1 MFFLEQAFTEEE
13 AMAFV
18 QEASHSPENQL
29 LHDEIIDPIIQVLN
43 TPKGRKDYIRF
54 GNEFLEA
61 NSEMLS
67 KEFPTKAVSFP
78 RAYVDNVFALFGFE
92 QKSFKELLKQL
103 LKSVNDKTA
112 FHTIVQSPTNVIHT
126 FALYY
131 SDMYMSSTNRNLRDS
146 ARQQMGLSVYNN
158 VFNHFFHP
166 PHPIESTM
174 AYVYMNLDN
183 SWGLVKSENIV
194 NWIGN
199 TVETAYGFYRTKM
212 DLNMSVTLLVQFL
225 NRIRSSFQQNMRGL
239 ANQYFANA
247 NSENGN
253 LVGSDVAGSDEYFVS
268 TNTTKIRENLVRKI
282 KGKDQLYADKGNLYA
297 GIGRLKNVKVD
308 TLYDFAQTIDSKD
321 IAMVMDTIFYV
332 FIVRD
337 GNKIE
342 DINSSKYIT
351 RITNFPTAI
360 DRAIAGRPVISML
373 SKKYKIDQS
382 IVKAYI
388 CLIATYIMY
397 RINDVQ

>member
-13 AMAFV
+13 AIIFV
-18 QEASHSPENQL
+18 QEALHDPENL
-29 LHDEIIDPIIQVLN
+29 PLRTMIIDPIIQVLEH
-43 TPKGRKDYIRF
+43 PKSRNEYIGY

-67 KEFPTKAVSFP
+67 KEFPTKPVSFP
-78 RAYVDNVFALFGFE
+78 RAYVDNLFHMFGFE
-92 QKSFKELLKQL
+92 QKSFKESVKLL
-103 LKSVNDKTA
+103 LKSVNDKTS
-112 FHTIVQSPTNVIHT
+112 FQTIIASPTNVIHAIVL
-126 FALYY
+126 FYA
-131 SDMYMSSTNRNLRDS
+131 DMIQHRQLRDS

-183 SWGLVKSENIV
+183 SWGLVKSENMI

-199 TVETAYGFYRTKM
+199 TIETAFGFWRTR
-212 DLNMSVTLLVQFL
+212 MSLDMSMTVLVQFL
-225 NRIRSSFQQNMRGL
+225 NRVRTSFQQNMRLL

-253 LVGSDVAGSDEYFVS
+253 LVGDDVSGSDEYFVS
-268 TNTTKIRENLVRKI
+268 NNTTKIREALVRRI
-282 KGKDQLYADKGNLYA
+282 NGKDQLYVEKGNIYS
-297 GIGRLKNVKVD
+297 GIARLKNVNVEV
-308 TLYDFAQTIDSKD
+308 LYEFAQKIDSND
-321 IAMVMDTIFYV
+321 IAMIIDTIFYV
-332 FIVRD
+332 FLIKE

-342 DINSSKYIT
+342 DINSTKFIS
-351 RITNFPTAI
+351 RITNLPTAI

-373 SKKYKIDQS
+373 SKKYSTDQT
-382 IVKAYI
+382 IIKAYI

-397 RINDVQ
+397 RINDVT

>member
-13 AMAFV
+13 AMIFV
-18 QEASHSPENQL
+18 QEALHDPENL
-29 LHDEIIDPIIQVLN
+29 PLRTMIIDPIIQVLEH
-43 TPKGRKDYIRF
+43 PKSRNEYIGY

-67 KEFPTKAVSFP
+67 KEFPTKPVSFP
-78 RAYVDNVFALFGFE
+78 RAYVDNLFHMFGFE
-92 QKSFKELLKQL
+92 QKSFKESVKLL
-103 LKSVNDKTA
+103 LKSVNDKTS
-112 FHTIVQSPTNVIHT
+112 FQTIIASPTNVIHAIVL
-126 FALYY
+126 FYA
-131 SDMYMSSTNRNLRDS
+131 DMIQHRQLRDS

-183 SWGLVKSENIV
+183 SWGLVKSENMI

-199 TVETAYGFYRTKM
+199 TIETAFGFWRTR
-212 DLNMSVTLLVQFL
+212 MSLDMSMTVLVQFL
-225 NRIRSSFQQNMRGL
+225 NRVRTSFQQNMRLL

-253 LVGSDVAGSDEYFVS
+253 LVGSDVSGSDEYFVS
-268 TNTTKIRENLVRKI
+268 NNTTKIREALVRRI
-282 KGKDQLYADKGNLYA
+282 NGKDQLYVEKGNIYS
-297 GIGRLKNVKVD
+297 GIARLKNVNVEV
-308 TLYDFAQTIDSKD
+308 LYEFAQKIDSND
-321 IAMVMDTIFYV
+321 IAMIIDTIFYV
-332 FIVRD
+332 FLIKE

-342 DINSSKYIT
+342 DINSTKFIS
-351 RITNFPTAI
+351 RITNLPTAI

-373 SKKYKIDQS
+373 SKKYSTDQT
-382 IVKAYI
+382 IIKAYI

-397 RINDVQ
+397 RINDVT

>member
-13 AMAFV
+13 ATIFV
-18 QEASHSPENQL
+18 QEALHDPENL
-29 LHDEIIDPIIQVLN
+29 PLRTMIIDPIIQVLEH
-43 TPKGRKDYIRF
+43 PKSRNEYIGY

-67 KEFPTKAVSFP
+67 KEFPTKPVSFP
-78 RAYVDNVFALFGFE
+78 RAYVDNLFHMFGFE
-92 QKSFKELLKQL
+92 QKSFKESVKLL
-103 LKSVNDKTA
+103 LKSVNDKTS
-112 FHTIVQSPTNVIHT
+112 FQTIIASPTNVIHAIVL
-126 FALYY
+126 FYA
-131 SDMYMSSTNRNLRDS
+131 DMIQHRQLRDS

-183 SWGLVKSENIV
+183 SWGLVKSENMI

-199 TVETAYGFYRTKM
+199 TIETAFGFWRTR
-212 DLNMSVTLLVQFL
+212 MSLDMSMTVLVQFL
-225 NRIRSSFQQNMRGL
+225 NRVRTSFQQNMRLL

-253 LVGSDVAGSDEYFVS
+253 LVGSDVSGSDEYFVS
-268 TNTTKIRENLVRKI
+268 NNTTKIREALVRRI
-282 KGKDQLYADKGNLYA
+282 NGKDQLYVEKGNIYS
-297 GIGRLKNVKVD
+297 GIARLKNVNVES
-308 TLYDFAQTIDSKD
+308 LYEFAQKIDSND
-321 IAMVMDTIFYV
+321 IAMIIDTIFYV
-332 FIVRD
+332 FLIKE

-342 DINSSKYIT
+342 DINSTKFIS
-351 RITNFPTAI
+351 RITNLPTAI

-373 SKKYKIDQS
+373 SKKYSTDQT
-382 IVKAYI
+382 IIKAYI
-388 CLIATYIMY
+388 CLIATYMMY
-397 RINDVQ
+397 RINDVS

>member
-13 AMAFV
+13 AIIFV
-18 QEASHSPENQL
+18 QEALHDPENL
-29 LHDEIIDPIIQVLN
+29 PLRTMIIDPIIQVLEH
-43 TPKGRKDYIRF
+43 PKSRNEYIGY

-67 KEFPTKAVSFP
+67 KEFPTKPVSFP
-78 RAYVDNVFALFGFE
+78 RAYVDNLFHMFGFE
-92 QKSFKELLKQL
+92 QKSFKESVKLL
-103 LKSVNDKTA
+103 LKSVNDKTS
-112 FHTIVQSPTNVIHT
+112 FQTIIASPTNVIHAIVL
-126 FALYY
+126 FYA
-131 SDMYMSSTNRNLRDS
+131 DMIQHRQLRDS

-183 SWGLVKSENIV
+183 SWGLVKSENMI

-199 TVETAYGFYRTKM
+199 TIETAFGFWRTR
-212 DLNMSVTLLVQFL
+212 MSLDMSMTVLVQFL
-225 NRIRSSFQQNMRGL
+225 NRVRTSFQQNMRLL

-253 LVGSDVAGSDEYFVS
+253 LVGDDVSGSDEYFVS
-268 TNTTKIRENLVRKI
+268 NNTTKIREALVRRI
-282 KGKDQLYADKGNLYA
+282 NGKDQLYVEKGNIYS
-297 GIGRLKNVKVD
+297 GIARLKNVNVES
-308 TLYDFAQTIDSKD
+308 LYEFAQKIDSND
-321 IAMVMDTIFYV
+321 IAMIIDTIFYV
-332 FIVRD
+332 FLIKE

-342 DINSSKYIT
+342 DINSTKFIS
-351 RITNFPTAI
+351 RITNLPTAI

-373 SKKYKIDQS
+373 SKKYSTDQT
-382 IVKAYI
+382 IIKAYI
-388 CLIATYIMY
+388 CLIATYMMY
-397 RINDVQ
+397 RINDVS

>member
-13 AMAFV
+13 AIIFV
-18 QEASHSPENQL
+18 QEALHDPENL
-29 LHDEIIDPIIQVLN
+29 PLRTMIIDPIIQVLEH
-43 TPKGRKDYIRF
+43 PKSRNEYIGY

-67 KEFPTKAVSFP
+67 KEFPTKPVSFP
-78 RAYVDNVFALFGFE
+78 RAYVDNLFHMFGFE
-92 QKSFKELLKQL
+92 QKSFKESVKLL
-103 LKSVNDKTA
+103 LKSVNDKTS
-112 FHTIVQSPTNVIHT
+112 FQTIIASPTNVIHAIVL
-126 FALYY
+126 FYA
-131 SDMYMSSTNRNLRDS
+131 DMIQHRQLRDS

-183 SWGLVKSENIV
+183 SWGLVKSENMI

-199 TVETAYGFYRTKM
+199 TIETAFGFWRTR
-212 DLNMSVTLLVQFL
+212 MSLDMSMTVLVQFL
-225 NRIRSSFQQNMRGL
+225 NRVRTSFQQNMRLL

-253 LVGSDVAGSDEYFVS
+253 LVGSDVSGSDEYFVS
-268 TNTTKIRENLVRKI
+268 NNTTKIREALVRRI
-282 KGKDQLYADKGNLYA
+282 NGKDQLYVEKGNIYS
-297 GIGRLKNVKVD
+297 GIARLKNVNVES
-308 TLYDFAQTIDSKD
+308 LYEFAQKIDSND
-321 IAMVMDTIFYV
+321 IAMIIDTIFYV
-332 FIVRD
+332 FLIKE

-342 DINSSKYIT
+342 DINSTKFIS
-351 RITNFPTAI
+351 RITNLPTAI

-373 SKKYKIDQS
+373 SKKYSTDQT
-382 IVKAYI
+382 IIKAYI

-397 RINDVQ
+397 RINDVT